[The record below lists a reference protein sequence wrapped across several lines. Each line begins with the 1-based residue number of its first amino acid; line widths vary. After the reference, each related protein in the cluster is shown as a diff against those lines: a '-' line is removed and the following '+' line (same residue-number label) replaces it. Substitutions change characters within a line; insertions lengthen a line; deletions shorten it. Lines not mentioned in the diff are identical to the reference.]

1 MITFLK
7 TIMIIFS
14 MLSLL
19 VTGYMTYDM
28 YNQYKQ
34 QETQTNN
41 NVEYNTQEETT
52 PPQEVQQQSYND
64 HIEEQANE
72 HLPYSIDSNEAIR
85 LSKVQPN
92 KLSGEEKQTQQQV
105 LSTAYENVKNGT
117 GTDFDRQLI
126 NNIEQ
131 THTWED

>member
-1 MITFLK
+1 MKFLAGFITATL
-7 TIMIIFS
+7 IALI
-14 MLSLL
+14 L
-19 VTGYMTYDM
+19 VISAWLYFDLPIDTND
-28 YNQYKQ
+28 
-34 QETQTNN
+34 ETQ
-41 NVEYNTQEETT
+41 ETT
-52 PPQEVQQQSYND
+52 PPKEVQQQSYND
-64 HIEEQANE
+64 HIEEQTNE

-117 GTDFDRQLI
+117 GTDFDKQLI

-131 THTWED
+131 THTWEVQ

>member
-1 MITFLK
+1 MRFLAGFITATL
-7 TIMIIFS
+7 I
-14 MLSLL
+14 SLIL
-19 VTGYMTYDM
+19 VISAWLYLDLPIDTND
-28 YNQYKQ
+28 
-34 QETQTNN
+34 ETQ
-41 NVEYNTQEETT
+41 ETT
-52 PPQEVQQQSYND
+52 PPQEVQQSYND

-117 GTDFDRQLI
+117 GTDFDKQLI

-131 THTWED
+131 THDWEEQ